1 MSQFSITR
9 WARLSSVAALVV
21 VLAACGKG
29 QQGQAP
35 ATPASDKTDAA
46 TVATV
51 NGTPISRATYDIY
64 LKSLLQQSGK
74 TPNDLNPDQK
84 NQVLD
89 ELISTEL
96 ISTEAVKNGLDKD
109 PDVVARLEL
118 LRWRVLADAQSQ
130 KYLKEREPTDAEL
143 HAQYDTAVAGLD
155 KTEYKGRHILVASK
169 EKAQELIKK
178 IKGGAKF
185 EDVAKAESTDS
196 SKTNGGDLGWFTP
209 SRMAKP
215 FGDAVRSMKKGE
227 MTQEPVQTQFGWH
240 IIKIDDTRDAVPP
253 PFDQVKQ
260 QLTNQILQKKLLEYI
275 DGLKKTANIVKQP
288 LTSSAPPAPTPTP
301 APAPS
306 PSPSP

>member
-9 WARLSSVAALVV
+9 WARLSSLAALAVA
-21 VLAACGKG
+21 LAACNKG
-29 QQGQAP
+29 PQ
-35 ATPASDKTDAA
+35 TPAPTAAAEKNDAA
-46 TVATV
+46 NVATV
-51 NGTPISRATYDIY
+51 NGTAISRATYEIY

-74 TPNDLNPDQK
+74 SPNDLNPEQK
-84 NQVLD
+84 SQVLD
-89 ELISTEL
+89 ELISTQL
-96 ISTEAVKNGLDKD
+96 ISAEAVKNGVDKD
-109 PDVVARLEL
+109 PEVLARLEL
-118 LRWRVLADAQSQ
+118 LRMRVLADAQSQ
-130 KYLKEREPTDAEL
+130 KILKDKEPSDAEL

-155 KTEYKGRHILVASK
+155 KMEYKGRHILVATK

-215 FGDAVRSMKKGE
+215 FGDAVRAMKKGE

-260 QLTNQILQKKLLEYI
+260 QLTNQVMQKKLLDYI
-275 DGLKKTANIVKQP
+275 DGLKKSATIVKQP
-288 LTSSAPPAPTPTP
+288 LT
-301 APAPS
+301 
-306 PSPSP
+306 